1 MENIN
6 PENINPNLHPFELDT
21 EIFPCGP
28 IDLLFF
34 EIQANVPE
42 PEVLAE
48 KFFDLHRDLVLS
60 GRGTEEELV
69 EMHRLYE
76 APKRRDISDDVF
88 YQTLVKTIFYSG
100 FRPAVIDRYMPA
112 VFRHFEDFR
121 KVVRYEDKALEEM
134 RSDPDMIKNRS
145 KIKACYENAWVLL
158 ELTNRF
164 GSAQNFLDHYRD
176 FFDKHNS
183 YALLQLY
190 DELQQNFYFL
200 GEMTT
205 LNFMTDLGFDVFK
218 PTREVMRAFKRLEL
232 VSYEWDY
239 LEAVYVGRAISAA
252 TKLPL
257 EYVVKVLQEF
267 GR

>member
-1 MENIN
+1 LENIN
-6 PENINPNLHPFELDT
+6 PKLPAFEMHT
-21 EIFPCGP
+21 EIFPRSP
-28 IDLLFF
+28 VDLLFF
-34 EIQANVPE
+34 EILAKVPNA
-42 PEVLAE
+42 EVLAE
-48 KFFDLHRDLVLS
+48 KFFDLHCDLVRS
-60 GRGTEEELV
+60 GRASEEELV
-69 EMHRLYE
+69 DMHRQYE
-76 APKRRDISDDVF
+76 SPKRHTISDDAF

-100 FRPAVIDRYMPA
+100 FRPSVIERYMPA
-112 VFRHFEDFR
+112 VFKYFDDFR
-121 KVVRYEDKALEEM
+121 KVVHYDDKTLEEM
-134 RSDPDMIKNRS
+134 RSDPNMIKNKS
-145 KIKACYENAWVLL
+145 KIKACYDNAWVLL

-205 LNFMTDLGFDVFK
+205 LNFMADLGFEVFR
-218 PTREVMRAFKRLEL
+218 PTRDAMRAFKRLGFIT
-232 VSYEWDY
+232 YEWDY
-239 LEAVYVGRAISAA
+239 LEAVYVGRGISAA

-267 GR
+267 GQ